1 MESRFSSNCS
11 RDIHRCSTPGK
22 KVSRK
27 KNRGKDC
34 LKATDSKINACSDIG
49 IGEVLFHYVTFCD
62 KENRD
67 LSSKI
72 YLVSFDG
79 IF

>member
-11 RDIHRCSTPGK
+11 RDIHRPSTPE
-22 KVSRK
+22 RK
-27 KNRGKDC
+27 HRGKDC
-34 LKATDSKINACSDIG
+34 LKATDSKINACSDKD
-49 IGEVLFHYVTFCD
+49 IGEVLFHYVTFCG

-67 LSSKI
+67 LSNKI

>member
-1 MESRFSSNCS
+1 MQGKHGGSRRSLDCYLKRSLRS
-11 RDIHRCSTPGK
+11 VEK
-22 KVSRK
+22 KK
-27 KNRGKDC
+27 RGKDC
-34 LKATDSKINACSDIG
+34 LKATDSKINACSDID